1 MTIEIY
7 MIQLEKSKELHWDI
21 QIVCTEVIFENH
33 HRQGGVSPRRMG
45 WSWGIPGIDKDT
57 LETVT
62 TRQRVRVEGQDGL

>member
-1 MTIEIY
+1 
-7 MIQLEKSKELHWDI
+7 
-21 QIVCTEVIFENH
+21 
-33 HRQGGVSPRRMG
+33 MG